1 MCDEWTDEF
10 RFHRHLSD
18 ATTESVAATRQ
29 SGDPGSESLNG
40 RAVVAVVFLPGEII
54 DLSKM

>member
-18 ATTESVAATRQ
+18 ATTGSVAARRR
-29 SGDPGSESLNG
+29 SGDLGSESSNG
-40 RAVVAVVFLPGEII
+40 RAVAAVVFLSGEIH
-54 DLSKM
+54 KT